1 MKNTKEIKNVNFHQ
15 QLGGEKIREAVAIL
29 LLQFNDNIIY
39 DIACCFDNKQ
49 IKERI
54 KEININNVTG
64 LSYVAVTT
72 NFKFVEYKKIILKK

>member
-15 QLGGEKIREAVAIL
+15 QLGGEKIREVAAIL

-39 DIACCFDNKQ
+39 DIACCFDNEQ
-49 IKERI
+49 IKKRI
-54 KEININNVTG
+54 KEINNVTG

-72 NFKFVEYKKIILKK
+72 NFKFVEYKKIILNK